1 MAYRRYDT
9 TDVLLPWVELELLD
23 LSPSFNYDASV
34 DINTSPFA
42 EVRAWSLD
50 KYADFIA
57 SIAALYKRMK
67 PVFRYVANAICT
79 YELDNGKYPFPVA
92 KHLRP
97 FEQDKMRICNAIAR
111 FLDQFGRLK
120 GNNFGIF
127 KSPLKVLV
135 EMAYKLNNR
144 FADDEI
150 AVLFNLLVEAMGIRT
165 QFVLSQSP
173 TGQRK
178 LDIACQTKTINML
191 DPYKEEDSN
200 LENYTFYN
208 FSSGNRHV
216 FSRSFNYIG
225 NYRIFDTLNVTL
237 RPENL
242 NIREVE
248 IRQLVS
254 RCVGS
259 GNRNLTRSWNNGML
273 TKEAAGSGW
282 FRQLEI
288 ARSSFESNDY
298 PYIASIFS
306 RQRGTVVGH
315 NYGPQATASI
325 MAWTANTMTT
335 YKDVFVQFIKEVVAN
350 PNLAFDKSDLRDF
363 MGAMNGCTKSMKRV
377 LSRLFYYIRQ
387 AFPYCEET
395 IGVEQVASPLKMLF
409 IHAFHPYI
417 QRYDCDDLTLFF
429 MAFVESLGSKRV
441 VRDTMGLKS
450 MVRLAGNPGEEDIKY
465 HVYPVVTF
473 DIVDKYD
480 EYVHDVSAP
489 TDELYWQMN
498 HGGNKED
505 FIPTV
510 QSSYIPYIRSI
521 SSKGRFA
528 AGIKYKDSRIIEL

>member
-1 MAYRRYDT
+1 MPYNRRNPAE
-9 TDVLLPWVELELLD
+9 VLLPWVELELLD
-23 LSPSFNYDASV
+23 LSPSFNFDASV
-34 DINTSPFA
+34 DINVSPFV
-42 EVRAWSLD
+42 EVRALSLD

-57 SIAALYKRMK
+57 SIAAIYKRMK
-67 PVFRYVANAICT
+67 PVFRYIANAICT
-79 YELDNGKYPFPVA
+79 YELDSGKYPFPVA

-97 FEQDKMRICNAIAR
+97 FEQDKVRICNSIAR
-111 FLDQFGRLK
+111 FLDQYPRVK
-120 GNNFGIF
+120 GTNFGAF
-127 KSPLKVLV
+127 KSPFKVLV
-135 EMAYKLNNR
+135 EMAYKLNNT
-144 FADDEI
+144 FSDDEI

-178 LDIACQTKTINML
+178 LDIACQTKTISL
-191 DPYKEEDSN
+191 IDPYSDEDSN
-200 LENYTFYN
+200 LENYTFYSFN
-208 FSSGNRHV
+208 SNGRHIY
-216 FSRSFNYIG
+216 SRSFNYIG
-225 NYRIFDTLNVTL
+225 NYRIFDTLNVSV
-237 RPENL
+237 NANDL

-248 IRQLVS
+248 ITQLVS

-273 TKEAAGSGW
+273 TREAAQSTW
-282 FRQLEI
+282 FPLLER
-288 ARSSFESNDY
+288 ARNNFESNDY

-306 RQRGTVVGH
+306 RQRGQVIGH

-335 YKDVFVQFIKEVVAN
+335 YKEVFVEFMKEVVAQ
-350 PNLAFDKSDLRDF
+350 PNLAYQKPDLTDF
-363 MGAMNGCTKSMKRV
+363 MGALGGCPKSMQRI

-387 AFPYCEET
+387 TFPYCEET

-417 QRYDCDDLTLFF
+417 QRYDCDDLTLLF
-429 MAFVESLGSKRV
+429 MAFVESLGSERT
-441 VRDTMGLKS
+441 VRDTIGLKS
-450 MVRLAGNPGEEDIKY
+450 MVRLAGNPGEHDVKY
-465 HVYPVVTF
+465 HVYPVVKF
-473 DIVDKYD
+473 DIVDKQ

-505 FIPTV
+505 YTPTV

-521 SSKGRFA
+521 SSRGGFA
-528 AGIKYKDSRIIEL
+528 AGYRDTKIIEL